1 MPRASLMWTRRTSRR
16 GSALI
21 LVLLLT
27 VTLAAIALSAI
38 LLTGSSTI
46 LSHSFDRERD
56 YRYAAEAGLAMGK
69 SSISKDTSI
78 HLPDSGYVTLISNG
92 TITGADGKVIPN
104 VHVNVYAGL
113 SGNVTGEFGKYASIV
128 SEAFDSSGTRYV
140 RRLELAAENF
150 ARYAMF
156 TNTFPTN
163 LCYSTG
169 EFIRGRAHSNQ
180 GWYSCNSPTYYDTVS
195 AVGSVSGGSPT
206 FEKGK
211 ISGAAV
217 IPIPPVSKLAI
228 LQTNAAAANLDIVS
242 QGTNLSNVRT
252 RIEFVAVDLN
262 NDGDINDNNEGF
274 FRVYQANSAYASRVR
289 VDPNT
294 AGSPSQNIPPDSS
307 CGDWHMELNADGVMT
322 LKFFPTFVHGETWFK
337 NEITAGTLIASS
349 PSDVVASPGSVTTS
363 ERDRIMGHTGFRC
376 YPIGDPHL
384 VSPERRNSRPAPG
397 SNSVWQKGGEDTTF
411 TDSTVYGYWQKW
423 GGDNSAVVT
432 AFSAIPANSPY
443 YGYQLQANHGR
454 LWPLDRT
461 LNPSSKGVIHTHGPV
476 AINGVLR
483 GWVTLYAQTYGTAKG
498 TVLLIDDLVYAQ
510 DPASVLCANLFG
522 LIADTSIMIADNAIN
537 SPQRSGKSGA
547 TYRWTDGNDNGMLT
561 ANNFVFH
568 GVTMS
573 RTGTVGVE
581 NFDSHP
587 EGSATFGNCNTAHTG
602 RGCIQQAGGVIENFI
617 SATYSGSY
625 DGFGENRSV
634 DQCLNVQSPPYFP
647 TTGRYVNNRFSEI
660 DPARFDV
667 ATLFS
672 KLQSGE

>member
-1 MPRASLMWTRRTSRR
+1 MPRASLLRNRRTNRR

-27 VTLAAIALSAI
+27 VALAAIALSAI

-69 SSISKDTSI
+69 ASLSKDTSI

-92 TITGADGKVIPN
+92 TVTGADGQVIPSL
-104 VHVNVYAGL
+104 HVNVYVGL
-113 SGNVTGEFGKYASIV
+113 SGNVTGEFGNYASIV
-128 SEAFDSSGTRYV
+128 SEAFDSGGTRYV

-156 TNTFPTN
+156 TNTFPTG

-180 GWYSCNSPTYYDTVS
+180 GWYSCGTPTYYDTVS
-195 AVGSVSGGSPT
+195 AVGNVSGGSPI

-211 ISGAAV
+211 ISGASV
-217 IPIPPVSKLAI
+217 IPIPPVSKLAV
-228 LQTNAAAANLDIVS
+228 LQTNAAASNLDVVS
-242 QGTNLSNVRT
+242 QGTSLSNVRT

-262 NDGDINDNNEGF
+262 NDGDVNGNNEGF
-274 FRVYQANSAYASRVR
+274 FRVYQANAAYAGRVR
-289 VDPNT
+289 VKDSIIN
-294 AGSPSQNIPPDSS
+294 SQNVPPDSL
-307 CGDWHMELNADGVMT
+307 CGDWHVENGT

-349 PSDVVASPGSVTTS
+349 PTDVVASAGSVTTN
-363 ERDRIMGHTGFRC
+363 ERNTIMGHTGFRC
-376 YPIGDPHL
+376 YPAGDPHL
-384 VSPERRNSRPAPG
+384 VSSERRHALPAAG
-397 SNSVWQKGGEDTTF
+397 SPVFWQKGGEDTTF
-411 TDSTVYGYWQKW
+411 TDSTVYGYWQRW
-423 GGDNSAVVT
+423 GGNNTPVVT
-432 AFSAIPANSPY
+432 AFAGIASTSPY
-443 YGYQLQANHGR
+443 YGYQHQADNAR

-461 LNPSSKGVIHTHGPV
+461 LNPNSKGVIHTHGPV
-476 AINGVLR
+476 ALNGVLR
-483 GWVTLYAQTYGTAKG
+483 GWVTMYAQTYGSAQG
-498 TVLLIDDLVYAQ
+498 TVLLIDDLVYTQ

-522 LIADTSIMIADNAIN
+522 LIADTSIMIADNGIN
-537 SPQRSGKSGA
+537 SPLRSGKNGSV
-547 TYRWTDGNDNGMLT
+547 YRWTDGNDNGMLT

-581 NFDSHP
+581 NFDQHP

-617 SATYSGSY
+617 SATYSDNY

-634 DQCLNVQSPPYFP
+634 DQCLNTQSPPYFP
-647 TTGRYVNNRFSEI
+647 TTGRYLNNRFSEI

-667 ATLFS
+667 ATLFR
-672 KLQSGE
+672 KLQSGN

>member
-1 MPRASLMWTRRTSRR
+1 MPRASILWSERTNRR

-46 LSHSFDRERD
+46 LTHSFDRERD

-69 SSISKDTSI
+69 SALSKDTSI
-78 HLPDSGYVTLISNG
+78 HLPDSGHVTLISNG
-92 TITGADGKVIPN
+92 TITGADGNVIPN
-104 VHVNVYAGL
+104 LYVNVYAGY
-113 SGNVTGEFGKYASIV
+113 SGNVTGEFGQYASIV
-128 SEAFDSSGTRYV
+128 SEAFDSSGARYV

-156 TNTFPTN
+156 TNTFPAG

-180 GWYSCNSPTYYDTVS
+180 GWYSCGTPTYYDTVS
-195 AVGSVSGGSPT
+195 AVGSISGGSPI

-211 ISGAAV
+211 ISGASV

-228 LQTNAAAANLDIVS
+228 LQSYAAAANLDVIS

-252 RIEFVAVDLN
+252 RIELVGVDLD
-262 NDGDINDNNEGF
+262 NDGTINGTDEGF
-274 FRVYQANSAYASRVR
+274 FRVYQANAAYAGRVR
-289 VDPNT
+289 VKDSVIN
-294 AGSPSQNIPPDSS
+294 GQNVPPDSL
-307 CGDWHMELNADGVMT
+307 CGDWHVEDGELR
-322 LKFFPTFVHGETWFK
+322 FFPTFVHGEAWFK
-337 NEITAGTLIASS
+337 SQISSGELISS
-349 PSDVVASPGSVTTS
+349 PIDTVHNASAVTTS
-363 ERDRIMGHTGFRC
+363 ERDKIMSHTGFRC
-376 YPIGDPHL
+376 YPAGDPHL
-384 VSPERRNSRPAPG
+384 VSSERRHALPAQG
-397 SNSVWQKGGEDTTF
+397 SASWQKGGDDTTF
-411 TDSTVYGYWQKW
+411 TDSTVYGYWQAW
-423 GGDNSAVVT
+423 GGNNAPVVT
-432 AFSAIPANSPY
+432 AFNAITDTLY
-443 YGYQLQANHGR
+443 VGYKHQADDAR
-454 LWPLDRT
+454 LWPLDRS
-461 LNPSSKGVIHTHGPV
+461 LNPNSKGVIHTHGPV
-476 AINGVLR
+476 ALNGVLR
-483 GWVTLYAQTYGTAKG
+483 GWVTLYAQTYGSAQG

-522 LIADTSIMIADNAIN
+522 VIADTSIMIADNAIN
-537 SPQRSGKSGA
+537 SPLRSGKNGSA
-547 TYRWTDGNDNGMLT
+547 YRWTDGNDNGMLT

-581 NFDSHP
+581 NYDLHP

-617 SATYSGSY
+617 SATYSDNY

-634 DQCLNVQSPPYFP
+634 DQCLNTQSPPYFP
-647 TTGRYVNNRFSEI
+647 TTGRYLNNRFSEI

-672 KLQSGE
+672 KLQSGN

>member
-1 MPRASLMWTRRTSRR
+1 MPRASLLWNRRTKRR

-69 SSISKDTSI
+69 ASLGRDTSI

-92 TITGADGKVIPN
+92 TVTGADGQVIPSL
-104 VHVNVYAGL
+104 HVNVYVGL
-113 SGNVTGEFGKYASIV
+113 SGNVTGEFGNYASIV

-156 TNTFPTN
+156 TNTFPAG

-180 GWYSCNSPTYYDTVS
+180 GWYSCGTPTYYDTVS
-195 AVGSVSGGSPT
+195 AVGNVSGGSPT

-211 ISGAAV
+211 ISGASV
-217 IPIPPVSKLAI
+217 IPIPPVSKLAV
-228 LQTNAAAANLDIVS
+228 LQTNAAAANLDVVS
-242 QGTNLSNVRT
+242 QGTSLSNVRT
-252 RIEFVAVDLN
+252 RIEFVAIDLN
-262 NDGDINDNNEGF
+262 NDGDVNDNNEGF
-274 FRVYQANSAYASRVR
+274 FRVYQANAAYAGRVR
-289 VDPNT
+289 VKDSVIN
-294 AGSPSQNIPPDSS
+294 SQNVPPDSL
-307 CGDWHMELNADGVMT
+307 CGDWHVENGT

-337 NEITAGTLIASS
+337 NEIAAGTLIASS
-349 PSDVVASPGSVTTS
+349 PSDVVASAGSVTTN
-363 ERDRIMGHTGFRC
+363 ERNTIMGHTGFRC
-376 YPIGDPHL
+376 YPAGDPHL
-384 VSPERRNSRPAPG
+384 VSSERRHALPAAG
-397 SNSVWQKGGEDTTF
+397 SPTSWQKGGEDTTF
-411 TDSTVYGYWQKW
+411 TDSTVYGYWQRW
-423 GGDNSAVVT
+423 GGNNTPVVT
-432 AFSAIPANSPY
+432 AFAGIASTSPY
-443 YGYQLQANHGR
+443 YGYQHQADNAR

-461 LNPSSKGVIHTHGPV
+461 LNPNSKGVIHTHGPV
-476 AINGVLR
+476 ALNGVLR
-483 GWVTLYAQTYGTAKG
+483 GWVTMYAQTYGSAQG

-522 LIADTSIMIADNAIN
+522 LIADTSIMIADNGIN
-537 SPQRSGKSGA
+537 SPLRSGKNGSV
-547 TYRWTDGNDNGMLT
+547 YRWTDGNDNGMLT

-581 NFDSHP
+581 NYDQHP

-617 SATYSGSY
+617 SATYSDNY

-634 DQCLNVQSPPYFP
+634 DQCLNTQSPPYFP
-647 TTGRYVNNRFSEI
+647 TTGRYLNNRFSEI

-667 ATLFS
+667 ATLFR
-672 KLQSGE
+672 KLQSGN

>member
-1 MPRASLMWTRRTSRR
+1 MPRASLLWSGRTNRR

-69 SSISKDTSI
+69 ASLSKDTSI
-78 HLPDSGYVTLISNG
+78 HLPDSGYVTIISNG
-92 TITGADGKVIPN
+92 TVTGADGVVIPSL
-104 VHVNVYAGL
+104 HVNVYAGL

-128 SEAFDSSGTRYV
+128 SEAYDSSGTRYV

-156 TNTFPTN
+156 TNTFPTG

-180 GWYSCNSPTYYDTVS
+180 GWYSCGSPTYYDTVS
-195 AVGSVSGGSPT
+195 AGGSISGGSPT
-206 FEKGK
+206 FQKGK
-211 ISGAAV
+211 ISGASMS
-217 IPIPPVSKLAI
+217 PIPPVSKLAV
-228 LQTNAAAANLDIVS
+228 LQTNAAAANLDVVS
-242 QGTNLSNVRT
+242 QGTTLGNVRT

-262 NDGDINDNNEGF
+262 NDGNVTDNNEGF
-274 FRVYQANSAYASRVR
+274 FRVYQANAAYANRVR
-289 VDPNT
+289 VAPTVISGQNT
-294 AGSPSQNIPPDSS
+294 PPDSM
-307 CGDWHMELNADGVMT
+307 CGDWHVENGT
-322 LKFFPTFVHGETWFK
+322 LKFFPTFVHGESWFK
-337 NEITAGTLIASS
+337 NEITAGTLVASS
-349 PSDVVASPGSVTTS
+349 PSDVVANAGLVTTS

-376 YPIGDPHL
+376 YPAGDPHL
-384 VSPERRNSRPAPG
+384 VSPERRNARPAPA
-397 SNSVWQKGGEDTTF
+397 SNAVWQKGGEDTTF
-411 TDSTVYGYWQKW
+411 TDSTVYGYWQAW
-423 GGDNSAVVT
+423 GGNNTPVVT
-432 AFSAIPANSPY
+432 VFAGIPAGSPY
-443 YGYQLQANHGR
+443 EGYQHQANNAR

-461 LNPSSKGVIHTHGPV
+461 LNPNSKGVTHTHGPV
-476 AINGVLR
+476 ALNGVLR
-483 GWVTLYAQTYGTAKG
+483 GWVTLYAQTYGSAQG

-522 LIADTSIMIADNAIN
+522 IIADTSIMIADNAIN

-547 TYRWTDGNDNGMLT
+547 IYRWTDGNDNGMLT

-581 NFDSHP
+581 NYDSHP
-587 EGSATFGNCNTAHTG
+587 EGSSSFGNCNTAHTG

-617 SATYSGSY
+617 SATYSDNY

-634 DQCLNVQSPPYFP
+634 DQCLNSQSPPYFP
-647 TTGRYVNNRFSEI
+647 TTGRYINNRYSEI

-672 KLQSGE
+672 KLQSGN

>member
-46 LSHSFDRERD
+46 LTHSFDRERD

-69 SSISKDTSI
+69 SSLTKDTTI

-92 TITGADGKVIPN
+92 TITGADGKVIPSL
-104 VHVNVYAGL
+104 HVNVYAGM

-128 SEAFDSSGTRYV
+128 SEASDSSGTRYV

-156 TNTFPTN
+156 TNTFPTG

-195 AVGSVSGGSPT
+195 AVGSISGGSPT

-211 ISGAAV
+211 ISGASV
-217 IPIPPVSKLAI
+217 IPIPPVSKLAV
-228 LQTNAAAANLDIVS
+228 LQTNAAAANLDITS
-242 QGTNLSNVRT
+242 QGTNLNNVRT

-274 FRVYQANSAYASRVR
+274 FRVYQANSAYVNRLRAADTVI
-289 VDPNT
+289 
-294 AGSPSQNIPPDSS
+294 GSQNTPPDSL
-307 CGDWHMELNADGVMT
+307 CGDWHMHVDADGVQRQY
-322 LKFFPTFVHGETWFK
+322 FYPTFVHGETWFK
-337 NEITAGTLIASS
+337 NNLGTSIGKIVPSS
-349 PSDVVASPGSVTTS
+349 PSDVVASAGAVSTT
-363 ERDRIMGHTGFRC
+363 ERTTIMGHTGFRC
-376 YPIGDPHL
+376 YPAGDPHL
-384 VSPERRNSRPAPG
+384 VASERRNARPAV
-397 SNSVWQKGGEDTTF
+397 SASAWQKGGDDTTF

-423 GGDNSAVVT
+423 GGNNAAVVA
-432 AFSAIPANSPY
+432 AFNAIPAGSPFA
-443 YGYQLQANHGR
+443 GYQHQANNAR

-476 AINGVLR
+476 AISGVLR
-483 GWVTLYAQTYGTAKG
+483 GWVTLYAQTYGSAQG

-537 SPQRSGKSGA
+537 SPQRSGKSGSV
-547 TYRWTDGNDNGMLT
+547 YRWTDGNDNGMLT

-587 EGSATFGNCNTAHTG
+587 EGSSSFGNCNTAHTG

-617 SATYSGSY
+617 SATYSDNY

-634 DQCLNVQSPPYFP
+634 DQCLNTQSPPYFP
-647 TTGRYVNNRFSEI
+647 TTGHYINNRFSEI

-667 ATLFS
+667 ATLFA

>member
-1 MPRASLMWTRRTSRR
+1 MMWTRRTSRR

-46 LSHSFDRERD
+46 LTHSFDRERD

-69 SSISKDTSI
+69 SSLTKDTTI
-78 HLPDSGYVTLISNG
+78 NLPDSGYVTLISNG
-92 TITGADGKVIPN
+92 TITGADGKVVPN
-104 VHVNVYAGL
+104 LHVNVYAGM

-128 SEAFDSSGTRYV
+128 SEAYDSSGTRYV

-156 TNTFPTN
+156 TNTFPAG

-195 AVGSVSGGSPT
+195 AVGSISGGSPT

-211 ISGAAV
+211 ISGAPV
-217 IPIPPVSKLAI
+217 IPIPPVSKLAV
-228 LQTNAAAANLDIVS
+228 LQTNAAAANLDITTL
-242 QGTNLSNVRT
+242 GTNLSNVRT

-262 NDGDINDNNEGF
+262 NDGDVNDNNEGF
-274 FRVYQANSAYASRVR
+274 FRVYQGNSAYDDRVR
-289 VDPNT
+289 VDPT
-294 AGSPSQNIPPDSS
+294 PHSSPSQNMPPDSL
-307 CGDWHMELNADGVMT
+307 CGDWHLETGSDGVQR
-322 LKFFPTFVHGETWFK
+322 LNFFPTFVHGETWFK
-337 NEITAGTLIASS
+337 NKITAGTIVASS
-349 PSDVVASPGSVTTS
+349 PTDVVASAGSVTAN
-363 ERDRIMGHTGFRC
+363 ERDRIMAHSGFRC
-376 YPIGDPHL
+376 YPGGDPHL
-384 VSPERRNSRPAPG
+384 VASERRNAIPAV
-397 SNSVWQKGGEDTTF
+397 SASKWQKGGDDTTF
-411 TDSTVYGYWQKW
+411 TDSTIYGYWQKW
-423 GGDNSAVVT
+423 GGDNSAVIT
-432 AFSAIPANSPY
+432 AFAAIPAATPY
-443 YGYQLQANHGR
+443 VGYQHQANNAR

-461 LNPSSKGVIHTHGPV
+461 LNPGSKGVIHTNGPV
-476 AINGVLR
+476 ALSGVLR
-483 GWVTLYAQTYGTAKG
+483 GWVTLYAQTSGSAKG

-537 SPQRSGKSGA
+537 SPQRAGKSGA
-547 TYRWTDGNDNGMLT
+547 AYRWTDGNDNGMLT

-581 NFDSHP
+581 NFNSHP
-587 EGSATFGNCNTAHTG
+587 EGSSSFGNCNTAHTG

-617 SATYSGSY
+617 SATYSANY

-634 DQCLNVQSPPYFP
+634 DQCLNIQSPPYFP
-647 TTGRYVNNRFSEI
+647 TTGHYINNRFSEI

>member
-1 MPRASLMWTRRTSRR
+1 MPRASLLWNRRTNRR

-46 LSHSFDRERD
+46 LNHSFDRERD

-69 SSISKDTSI
+69 SSLSKDTSI

-92 TITGADGKVIPN
+92 MVTGADGQLIPGL
-104 VHVNVYAGL
+104 HVNVYAGL

-128 SEAFDSSGTRYV
+128 SEAYDSSGTRYV

-156 TNTFPTN
+156 TNTFPAG

-180 GWYSCNSPTYYDTVS
+180 GWYSCGTPTYYDTVS
-195 AVGSVSGGSPT
+195 AVGSISGGSPT

-211 ISGAAV
+211 ISGASV
-217 IPIPPVSKLAI
+217 IPIPPVSKLAV
-228 LQTNAAAANLDIVS
+228 LQSNAAAANLDVIS
-242 QGTNLSNVRT
+242 QGTTLSNVRT

-262 NDGDINDNNEGF
+262 DDGDVKDNNEGF
-274 FRVYQANSAYASRVR
+274 FRVYQANAAWAARVR
-289 VDPNT
+289 VRDTVIGGMN
-294 AGSPSQNIPPDSS
+294 APPDSM
-307 CGDWHMELNADGVMT
+307 CGDWHLESDGAGGFA

-349 PSDVVASPGSVTTS
+349 PSDVVANAGTVTTS
-363 ERDRIMGHTGFRC
+363 ERDKIMGHTGFRC
-376 YPIGDPHL
+376 YPAGDPHL
-384 VSPERRNSRPAPG
+384 VSAERRHALPAPG
-397 SNSVWQKGGEDTTF
+397 SPSVYQKGGEDTTF

-423 GGDNSAVVT
+423 GGNNAPVVT
-432 AFSAIPANSPY
+432 AFNAIPAGSPY
-443 YGYQLQANHGR
+443 QGYQHQANNAR

-461 LNPSSKGVIHTHGPV
+461 LNPNSKGVIHTHGPV
-476 AINGVLR
+476 ALNGVLR
-483 GWVTLYAQTYGTAKG
+483 GWVTLYAQTYGSAQG
-498 TVLLIDDLVYAQ
+498 TVLLIDDLVYTQ
-510 DPASVLCANLFG
+510 DPASALCANLFG
-522 LIADTSIMIADNAIN
+522 VIADTSIMIADNAIN
-537 SPQRSGKSGA
+537 SPLRSGKGGA
-547 TYRWTDGNDNGMLT
+547 VYRWTDGNDNDMLT

-581 NFDSHP
+581 NYDQHP
-587 EGSATFGNCNTAHTG
+587 EGSSTFGNCNTAHTG

-617 SATYSGSY
+617 SATYSNNY

-634 DQCLNVQSPPYFP
+634 DQCLSSQSPPYFP
-647 TTGRYVNNRFSEI
+647 TTGRYINNRFSEI
-660 DPARFDV
+660 DPARFDI
-667 ATLFS
+667 ATLFR
-672 KLQSGE
+672 KLQSGD

>member
-1 MPRASLMWTRRTSRR
+1 MPRASLLWNRRTNRR

-46 LSHSFDRERD
+46 LTHSFDRERD

-69 SSISKDTSI
+69 ASLSKDTSI

-92 TITGADGKVIPN
+92 TVTGADGQVIPSL
-104 VHVNVYAGL
+104 HVNVYAGL

-128 SEAFDSSGTRYV
+128 SEAYDSSGTRYV

-156 TNTFPTN
+156 TNTFPTG

-180 GWYSCNSPTYYDTVS
+180 GWYSCGTPTYYDTVS
-195 AVGSVSGGSPT
+195 AVGTISGGSPT

-211 ISGAAV
+211 ISGASV
-217 IPIPPVSKLAI
+217 IPIPPVSKLAV
-228 LQTNAAAANLDIVS
+228 LQANAAAANLDVIS
-242 QGTNLSNVRT
+242 QGTTLGNVRT

-262 NDGDINDNNEGF
+262 NDGDVNDNNEGF
-274 FRVYQANSAYASRVR
+274 FRVYQANSAYAGRVR
-289 VDPNT
+289 VKDSVIN
-294 AGSPSQNIPPDSS
+294 SQNVPPDSL
-307 CGDWHMELNADGVMT
+307 CGDWHVENGT

-337 NEITAGTLIASS
+337 NEITGGTLIASS
-349 PSDVVASPGSVTTS
+349 PSDVVASASAVTTS

-376 YPIGDPHL
+376 YPAGDPHL
-384 VSPERRNSRPAPG
+384 VSSERRHALPAPG
-397 SNSVWQKGGEDTTF
+397 SPSVWQKGGEDTTF
-411 TDSTVYGYWQKW
+411 TDSTVYGYWQAW
-423 GGDNSAVVT
+423 SGNNTPVVT
-432 AFSAIPANSPY
+432 AFAAISAGSPY
-443 YGYQLQANHGR
+443 EGYQHQANNAR

-461 LNPSSKGVIHTHGPV
+461 LNPNSKGVIHAHGPV
-476 AINGVLR
+476 ALNGVLR
-483 GWVTLYAQTYGTAKG
+483 GWVTLYAQTYGSAQG
-498 TVLLIDDLVYAQ
+498 TVLLIDDLVYTQ

-522 LIADTSIMIADNAIN
+522 VIADTSIMIADNGIN
-537 SPQRSGKSGA
+537 SPLRSGKNGA
-547 TYRWTDGNDNGMLT
+547 IYRWTDGNDNGMLT

-581 NFDSHP
+581 NYDQHP
-587 EGSATFGNCNTAHTG
+587 EGSSTFGNCNTAHTG

-617 SATYSGSY
+617 SATYSDNY

-634 DQCLNVQSPPYFP
+634 DQCLNTQSPPYFP
-647 TTGRYVNNRFSEI
+647 TTGRYINNRFSEI

-672 KLQSGE
+672 KLQSGD

>member
-1 MPRASLMWTRRTSRR
+1 MPRASLTWSRRTTRR

-21 LVLLLT
+21 LVLLLS

-69 SSISKDTSI
+69 ARLSKDTTL

-92 TITGADGKVIPN
+92 TITGADGQLIPN
-104 VHVNVYAGL
+104 LHVNVYAGV
-113 SGNVTGEFGKYASIV
+113 SGNVTGEFGQYASIV

-156 TNTFPTN
+156 TNTFPTG

-180 GWYSCNSPTYYDTVS
+180 GWYSCGSPGPTYYDTVS
-195 AVGSVSGGSPT
+195 AVGTISGGSPT

-252 RIEFVAVDLN
+252 RIEFLGVDL
-262 NDGDINDNNEGF
+262 DGDGTITGSNEGF
-274 FRVYQANSAYASRVR
+274 FRVYQANAAYAGRVR
-289 VDPNT
+289 VNDSTINSMGT
-294 AGSPSQNIPPDSS
+294 PPDSM
-307 CGDWHMELNADGVMT
+307 CGDWHVENGVS
-322 LKFFPTFVHGETWFK
+322 KFFPTFVHGEAWFK
-337 NEITAGTLIASS
+337 TEIANATLISS
-349 PSDVVASPGSVTTS
+349 PIDTVHTASAVSTS
-363 ERDRIMGHTGFRC
+363 ERDKIMAHTGFRC
-376 YPIGDPHL
+376 YPVGDPHL
-384 VSPERRNSRPAPG
+384 VSTERRHKLPAG
-397 SNSVWQKGGEDTTF
+397 GAASTWQKGGEDTTF

-423 GGDNSAVVT
+423 GGNNAAVVT
-432 AFSAIPANSPY
+432 AFNGITDSVY
-443 YGYQLQANHGR
+443 KGYQHQADSAW

-461 LNPSSKGVIHTHGPV
+461 LNPNSKGVIHTHGPV

-483 GWVTLYAQTYGTAKG
+483 GWVTLYAQTYGSAQG

-537 SPQRSGKSGA
+537 SPQRSGKNGA
-547 TYRWTDGNDNGMLT
+547 VYRWTDGNDNGMLT

-581 NFDSHP
+581 NFNQHP

-634 DQCLNVQSPPYFP
+634 DQCLSVQSPPYFP
-647 TTGRYVNNRFSEI
+647 QTGRYVNNRFSEI

-672 KLQSGE
+672 KLQSGD